1 MMIYTWLSLQQ
12 VKKVKNVSKDVFGTR
27 HGQIHIPKQNTDK
40 LQTRKMKGLKK
51 TANEKKEQRKRK
63 ADLAGNGIDEENAI
77 KKVRTG

>member
-1 MMIYTWLSLQQ
+1 M
-12 VKKVKNVSKDVFGTR
+12 KKVKNVSKDVFGTR
-27 HGQIHIPKQNTDK
+27 HGQIHIPKQNIDK

-63 ADLAGNGIDEENAI
+63 ADVTGNGTDADSAL